1 MAPVLLLYVY
11 IIAKEQ
17 LLVNQK
23 KSPAN
28 LQGFGSTL
36 VLLFDQ

>member
-23 KSPAN
+23 KKPRKLAG
-28 LQGFGSTL
+28 LW
-36 VLLFDQ
+36 